1 MQDMRENNEITGLF
15 RSRLAGAEME
25 VRDGFWE
32 ELQAGLAPAAPLAD
46 SRFWHS
52 SRFHRMAAAAS
63 VLLVLGVASAAF
75 WYFSPK
81 EEIREA
87 FTQAAVLTSEGSLN
101 SDVVQ
106 ESFPSIHQTAPVAQ
120 VPGAKQPAGG
130 SVVPLP
136 AEEDEEL
143 SLHVSITITQRMY
156 GNVQQPGDGGAEV
169 AYTEGN
175 AGNVSGAIKADEE
188 AAAPVKGRSAGKQK
202 QGNWSLKAAVGSSLP
217 KDGCH
222 MPLTLQ
228 VTAERKLNRCLS
240 LEAGLQYN
248 YLSGGQADV
257 HTLGIPVKLNL
268 LLATTPKVDFYA
280 TAGGMAEKCIAGA
293 PDNSFRAEPVQLS
306 ASAGVGVRYKV
317 NDRFALFAEPSVSH
331 HFSTDS
337 KTRTLRTERPT
348 NLNLLCGVRMTY

>member
-1 MQDMRENNEITGLF
+1 MRENSEITGLF
-15 RSRLAGAEME
+15 RSRLAGAGME

-32 ELQAGLAPAAPLAD
+32 ELQAGLAPAAPLGG

-63 VLLVLGVASAAF
+63 VLLVLGAASAAF
-75 WYFSPK
+75 WYFSPQ

-101 SDVVQ
+101 GDVVQ

-120 VPGAKQPAGG
+120 VPGVKQPAGG
-130 SVVPLP
+130 SAMPLP
-136 AEEDEEL
+136 SGEDEEL

-156 GNVQQPGDGGAEV
+156 GNVQQAGGYGTEA
-169 AYTEGN
+169 AYSEGN
-175 AGNVSGAIKADEE
+175 AGNASNAAKTDEE
-188 AAAPVKGRSAGKQK
+188 AAPVKGRSASK

-217 KDGCH
+217 KGDCH
-222 MPLTLQ
+222 SPLTLH
-228 VTAERKLNRCLS
+228 VAAERKLNRCLS

-257 HTLGIPVKLNL
+257 HTLGIPVKLNV
-268 LLATTPKVDFYA
+268 LLAATPKVDFYA
-280 TAGGMAEKCIAGA
+280 TAGGMVEKCIAGA
-293 PDNSFRAEPVQLS
+293 PDNSFRAEPIQLS
-306 ASAGVGVRYKV
+306 ATAGVGVRYKV

-331 HFSTDS
+331 HFSTAS
-337 KTRTLRTERPT
+337 KTRTLRAERPT